1 MSLRW
6 LSCGAMMALAAC
18 ASGVHGAAG
27 HDPLRSYD
35 PDRID
40 VPGGNGGFSA
50 IYQQMGLAASPP
62 PISFVARISLLATQS
77 PDTSVA
83 LVGLSIPNR
92 GLSFRHAA
100 EGNAASYVVEM
111 ALESNGVTVQQAR
124 DSEVVRVATSKEISR
139 SDESI
144 IYKRAFRVP
153 PGEYTFVSLVR
164 DVGGMRQSEQKLRV
178 VVPRFTRPSV
188 STPIPV
194 YEATPRS
201 ALRGAPDLLP
211 SPRGA
216 FVFGVD
222 DSAAVYLE
230 SYGTG
235 APVTL
240 TLRDQRDS
248 LMWSRS
254 AALAR
259 TDNGALASG
268 VVRVPLSG
276 ADMGV
281 LTLSASRPGWTDTTR
296 TALFLGFGPDLP
308 VVSFDQMVSY
318 LRFFARPDRLKALR
332 TASPARR
339 GAVWSEFLRSTD
351 PNPSTPRNEALD
363 DYFVRIREAN
373 ETFRG
378 DGRGGWLSDRG
389 MVYVGL
395 GSPSAAY
402 EEYGYVYMP
411 GDVSSRS
418 DGHARLLVW
427 EYQDLHARIVF
438 YDQMEAGLWRL
449 TQQSSSIFSSLLFRR
464 LPY

>member
-1 MSLRW
+1 MSLKW
-6 LSCGAMMALAAC
+6 LSCGAMVAIAGC
-18 ASGVHGAAG
+18 ASGGSGAAG

-35 PDRID
+35 PDRTD

-50 IYQQMGLAASPP
+50 LYRQMGLAASPP
-62 PISFVARISLLATQS
+62 PISFVARVALFATQS

-92 GLSFRHAA
+92 GLSFRHVAD
-100 EGNAASYVVEM
+100 GNAASYVVEL
-111 ALESNGVTVQQAR
+111 ALESNGVTVQQSS
-124 DSEVVRVATSKEISR
+124 DSEVVRVATSREISR
-139 SDESI
+139 ADESI
-144 IYKRAFRVP
+144 IYRRAFRVP
-153 PGEYTFVSLVR
+153 PGDYSLVGRVR

-178 VVPRFTRPSV
+178 MVPRFAHPSA
-188 STPIPV
+188 STPVPV

-201 ALRGAPDLLP
+201 ALRAAPDFLP
-211 SPRGA
+211 APRGSY
-216 FVFGVD
+216 VFGVD

-230 SYGTG
+230 SYGAG

-248 LMWSRS
+248 LTWSGS

-259 TDNGALASG
+259 GNNGALASG
-268 VVRVPLSG
+268 VVHVPLSG
-276 ADMGV
+276 ADMGI
-281 LTLSASRPGWTDTTR
+281 LTLSASRAGWPDTTR
-296 TALFLGFGPDLP
+296 AAIFLGFGPDLP

-318 LRFFARPDRLKALR
+318 LRFFARPDKLKALR
-332 TASPARR
+332 AASPARR

-351 PNPSTPRNEALD
+351 PNPATPRNEALD

-373 ETFRG
+373 ESFRG
-378 DGRGGWLSDRG
+378 DVRGGWLSDRG

-395 GSPSAAY
+395 GPPSAAY
-402 EEYGYVYMP
+402 EQYGYLFMP

-418 DGHARLLVW
+418 DGRARLLIW

-438 YDQMEAGLWRL
+438 YDQMESGLWRL
-449 TQQSSSIFSSLLFRR
+449 TQQSSSIFSSLLFRK

>member
-1 MSLRW
+1 MSLKW
-6 LSCGAMMALAAC
+6 LSCGAIMALVAC
-18 ASGVHGAAG
+18 ASAPSGAAR
-27 HDPLRSYD
+27 DPLRSYD
-35 PDRID
+35 PDRVD
-40 VPGGNGGFSA
+40 VPAGNGGFSA
-50 IYQQMGLAASPP
+50 IYQRMGLAASPP
-62 PISFVARISLLATQS
+62 PISFVARVALFATQS
-77 PDTSVA
+77 PDTSVT

-92 GLSFRHAA
+92 GLTFRHGA
-100 EGNAASYVVEM
+100 EGNAASYVVEL

-153 PGEYTFVSLVR
+153 PGEYSFVSRVL
-164 DVGGMRQSEQKLRV
+164 DVGGMRQSEQKLGV

-211 SPRGA
+211 APRGA

-230 SYGTG
+230 SYGAG

-240 TLRDQRDS
+240 TLRDERDS
-248 LMWSRS
+248 IAWSGS

-259 TDNGALASG
+259 ENNGLASG

-281 LTLSASRPGWTDTTR
+281 LTLSASRQGWTDTTR

-332 TASPARR
+332 AASPARR
-339 GAVWSEFLRSTD
+339 GVVWSDFLRSTD
-351 PNPSTPRNEALD
+351 PNPATPRNEALD

-395 GSPSAAY
+395 GPPSAAY
-402 EEYGYVYMP
+402 EEYGYAYMP
-411 GDVSSRS
+411 GDVSSRA
-418 DGHARLLVW
+418 DGRARLLIW

-449 TQQSSSIFSSLLFRR
+449 TRQSSSIVSSLLFRR
-464 LPY
+464 LPN